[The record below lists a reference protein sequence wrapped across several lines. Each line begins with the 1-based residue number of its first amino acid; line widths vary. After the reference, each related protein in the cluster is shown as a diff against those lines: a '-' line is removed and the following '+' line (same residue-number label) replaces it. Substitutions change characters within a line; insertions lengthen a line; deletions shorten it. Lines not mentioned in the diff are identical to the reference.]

1 MHTMSQKKI
10 DFRKII
16 NRLIVFISI
25 GIGAHI
31 LFVLL
36 TTEKSM
42 LVYLQRLSFL
52 HIIAIMLLLFM
63 PWVLYALR
71 IYVWSKFLKEKI
83 NYPTL
88 LRIVITSELAS
99 ALSPTAVGGAPV
111 KAALLLNYGFSVG
124 NAGFLLTYG
133 VIEDII
139 FYSTGILL
147 ASLLS
152 IGVMGN
158 ISHTIYGLIGNH
170 IVPITIIIA
179 LFIIYFYLLR
189 TQRISKKY
197 TLWQYLPTGLKNSI
211 AKLRIKIKDSWS
223 DMKSNF
229 KRAAKS
235 GKKVMAFSLL
245 MLFLQ
250 WIAKFTVLL
259 VVLHAFGVSF
269 EPIQV
274 YLRQWVVYVTMLL
287 VPTPGATGGAEA
299 SFLLIFGKSIPEE
312 LSYLIVS
319 VWRLFTYYFVLLS
332 AVIFYNVLSVLQR
345 KEEEVFIDN

>member
-1 MHTMSQKKI
+1 MSQKKI
-10 DFRKII
+10 NFRKII
-16 NRLIVFISI
+16 NRLIIFISI
-25 GIGAHI
+25 GVGAHI

-36 TTEKSM
+36 TTEKS
-42 LVYLQRLSFL
+42 LLTYLQRLSLL
-52 HIIAIMLLLFM
+52 HIVSIIFLLFT
-63 PWVLYALR
+63 PWALYALR
-71 IYVWSKFLKEKI
+71 VYVWSKFLNEKI

-133 VIEDII
+133 VIEDIV

-147 ASLLS
+147 ATLFS
-152 IGVMGN
+152 IGVMGDVT
-158 ISHTIYGLIGNH
+158 HAIYALINSH
-170 IVPITIIIA
+170 IVA
-179 LFIIYFYLLR
+179 LSILISLLIIYVYLLR
-189 TQRISKKY
+189 THKMPEKY
-197 TLWQYLPTGLKNSI
+197 RLWKYLPNGIKNRI
-211 AKLRIKIKDSWS
+211 IRFRIKIRESWS
-223 DMKSNF
+223 ELKSNF
-229 KRAAKS
+229 KRALKS

-259 VVLHAFGVSF
+259 VVLHAFGISF

-299 SFLLIFGKSIPEE
+299 SFLLIFGKSIPEG

-332 AVIFYNVLSVLQR
+332 AVIFYNVLSALQR
-345 KEEEVFIDN
+345 KEEEVFIDNG